1 MTYGRG
7 ALECTATVVTKC
19 RAILT
24 NPRVLDLY
32 DDDTAVKY
40 NTNSNEDTSND
51 LYCADEVTEFS
62 YGGCHHTCKSCV
74 EAYDRRGVTRGPQY
88 NSANGGA
95 YNYGDEEKC
104 YDCHDGY
111 YLNPLTAKDYGQMYV
126 RVHHDGSTGDMINI
140 KHMGTCKPCGENVVN
155 CLGGDIGNGITATS
169 F

>member
-7 ALECTATVVTKC
+7 VLECTATVVTKC

-32 DDDTAVKY
+32 DDAIAVKFADAS
-40 NTNSNEDTSND
+40 TTTAGENS

-62 YGGCHHTCKSCV
+62 YGGCHHSCKSCV

-88 NSANGGA
+88 NTATSGSA
-95 YNYGDEEKC
+95 YYYGDEAKC

-111 YLNPLTAKDYGQMYV
+111 YLTPLTAKNYGQIADV
-126 RVHHDGSTGDMINI
+126 IAPL
-140 KHMGTCKPCGENVVN
+140 HMGTCHPCGESVVN
-155 CLGGDIGNGITATS
+155 CLGEKIGDRITTTDH
-169 F
+169 